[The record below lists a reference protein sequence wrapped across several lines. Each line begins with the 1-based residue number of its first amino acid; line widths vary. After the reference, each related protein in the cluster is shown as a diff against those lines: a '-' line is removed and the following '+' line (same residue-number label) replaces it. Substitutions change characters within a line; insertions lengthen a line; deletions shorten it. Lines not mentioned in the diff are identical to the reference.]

1 MNLEQ
6 LLLEVLLEAEDSQS
20 YKAALKNTGKD
31 IKDGAKQL
39 INVANNAGAAAL
51 QKLKDSE
58 ALKKAKGELSDP
70 KNRKAVATKGKK
82 AIGTVLKVLNSTM
95 DTEEKRN
102 FLKKYI
108 VSNTFIGLGL
118 AAELWDKVRR
128 EVKDATDIS
137 YEMPKFLGVGGGEVG
152 TGGGINLPDPEWL
165 NIMGEAL
172 PYLVAIRI
180 LMVLYAG
187 KDAYFS
193 KKDVEE
199 GEINENQDLITP
211 EMEAGIL
218 KGLEKSF
225 AS

>member
-58 ALKKAKGELSDP
+58 ALKKAKEELSDP

-82 AIGTVLKVLNSTM
+82 AIGTILKVLNSTM
-95 DTEEKRN
+95 DTEKKRN

-165 NIMGEAL
+165 NIAGEAVW
-172 PYLVAIRI
+172 YLIAIRVI
-180 LMVLYAG
+180 MVLYAG

>member
-39 INVANNAGAAAL
+39 INVANDAGAAAL

-58 ALKKAKGELSDP
+58 ALKKAKEELSDP

-82 AIGTVLKVLNSTM
+82 AIGTILKVLNSTM
-95 DTEEKRN
+95 DTEKKRN

-128 EVKDATDIS
+128 EVKDATDFSENI
-137 YEMPKFLGVGGGEVG
+137 PFVGNVN

-172 PYLVAIRI
+172 PYLVAIRV

-211 EMEAGIL
+211 EMETAIL
-218 KGLEKSF
+218 KGLERSLTQ
-225 AS
+225 S

>member
-6 LLLEVLLEAEDSQS
+6 LLLEALLEAEDSQS

-31 IKDGAKQL
+31 IKDGAKEL
-39 INVANNAGAAAL
+39 INVANDAGAAAL

-58 ALKKAKGELSDP
+58 ALKKAKEELSDP

-82 AIGTVLKVLNSTM
+82 AIETVLKVLNSTM
-95 DTEEKRN
+95 DTEKKRD
-102 FLKKYI
+102 FLRKYL

-118 AAELWDKVRR
+118 AAELWDIVRR
-128 EVKDATDIS
+128 EVRKATDVSKDI
-137 YEMPKFLGVGGGEVG
+137 PFVGNVN
-152 TGGGINLPDPEWL
+152 TGGGIKLPDPEWL
-165 NIMGEAL
+165 NILGEAV
-172 PYLVAIRI
+172 PYLIAIRV

-211 EMEAGIL
+211 EMEAAIL
-218 KGLEKSF
+218 KGLEKSL

>member
-31 IKDGAKQL
+31 IKDGVKKL
-39 INVANNAGAAAL
+39 IGAANDAGSVAL
-51 QKLKDSE
+51 EKAKSSE
-58 ALKKAKGELSDP
+58 ALKKAKEELSNP
-70 KNRKAVATKGKK
+70 ENRKAVATKGKK

-95 DTEEKRN
+95 DTEKKRD
-102 FLKKYI
+102 FLKKYL

-128 EVKDATDIS
+128 EVRDATDIS
-137 YEMPKFLGVGGGEVG
+137 YEMPKFLGMGGGEVG

-172 PYLVAIRI
+172 PYLVAIRV

-199 GEINENQDLITP
+199 GEVNENQDLITP
-211 EMEAGIL
+211 EMETALLG
-218 KGLEKSF
+218 GLEKSLGV
-225 AS
+225 